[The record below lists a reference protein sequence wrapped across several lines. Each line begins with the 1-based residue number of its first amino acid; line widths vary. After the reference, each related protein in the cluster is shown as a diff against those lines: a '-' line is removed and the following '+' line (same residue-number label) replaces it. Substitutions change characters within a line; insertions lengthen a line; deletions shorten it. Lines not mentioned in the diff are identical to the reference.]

1 MIPCE
6 VLITL
11 VILIAC
17 LEPFENTSP
26 QYQVLDFFAGA
37 ARVSRASRGLGES
50 AAAFDIG
57 YHTNPRA
64 FDINS
69 PSGLVFLNSIQHE
82 YEYSCASDVC
92 MLEDVRSVSSQQ
104 TIRYIQTI
112 QIHIFL

>member
-11 VILIAC
+11 VILIAF
-17 LEPFENTSP
+17 LEPLEKTSP

-50 AAAFDIG
+50 SAAFDIS
-57 YHTNPRA
+57 YHTNPHA

-69 PSGLVFLNSIQHE
+69 PSGMVFLNSIQHE
-82 YEYSCASDVC
+82 YVQVMYAY
-92 MLEDVRSVSSQQ
+92 MLEDVSSVFSQ
-104 TIRYIQTI
+104 
-112 QIHIFL
+112 